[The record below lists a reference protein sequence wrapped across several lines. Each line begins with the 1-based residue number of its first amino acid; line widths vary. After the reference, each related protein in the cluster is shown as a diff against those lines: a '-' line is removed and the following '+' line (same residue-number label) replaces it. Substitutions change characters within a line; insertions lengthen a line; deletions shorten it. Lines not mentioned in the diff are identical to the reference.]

1 MDRWRRMQRIFSL
14 YIHWQQKKKQGQE
27 REDKNVISVFF
38 PQT

>member
-1 MDRWRRMQRIFSL
+1 MDRRRRMQRIFSL
-14 YIHWQQKKKQGQE
+14 SIHWQQKKKQGQE